1 MNSFFSSF
9 TSVEV
14 SQQIHVILAVQ
25 FTLTTNAVDALSLQH
40 VSFAGKMGSISSP
53 ASVGAGF
60 LSLTLLVISVRLSA
74 VGDTEK
80 C

>member
-14 SQQIHVILAVQ
+14 SQQIHVTLAVQ
-25 FTLTTNAVDALSLQH
+25 FTLTTNAVDALSLQQ
-40 VSFAGKMGSISSP
+40 VSFAGKMGSISSS

-60 LSLTLLVISVRLSA
+60 LSLALLVISVRLF
-74 VGDTEK
+74 TYYF
-80 C
+80 CR